1 MSAFGGVPRASV
13 CPCARCVE
21 AITSRSSSARQ
32 TPTATASWPIA
43 TCRKPG
49 SSPAR
54 KRSSTFS
61 SKRLIRSISR
71 RNVRR
76 RCSLNV
82 PFFSTLATPMS
93 VVAIYAQPM
102 SLVEQWRA
110 IEQSLPEGWGDVR
123 LRLTVPDEGD
133 CDRAAALLAPANPGR
148 RGKVISFFAARR
160 GAGVSPG
167 RIRGLLVRLDRE
179 RIEGELEAVGIGEEP
194 VLPPPPRRA
203 FAEGWD
209 AELAALPDDW
219 TDLYA
224 EVELYSSDYL
234 ERAALLLAPVNPAR
248 DDGRAAFRFRCAR
261 SFGYGASPE
270 MTRRCLARL
279 DEERIRGSVQILIAL
294 SDTHP
299 VQTQGPVWYI
309 GGRSV

>member
-1 MSAFGGVPRASV
+1 
-13 CPCARCVE
+13 
-21 AITSRSSSARQ
+21 
-32 TPTATASWPIA
+32 
-43 TCRKPG
+43 
-49 SSPAR
+49 
-54 KRSSTFS
+54 
-61 SKRLIRSISR
+61 
-71 RNVRR
+71 
-76 RCSLNV
+76 
-82 PFFSTLATPMS
+82 
-93 VVAIYAQPM
+93 M

-194 VLPPPPRRA
+194 VLPPPPRRT
-203 FAEGWD
+203 FAEAWD

-234 ERAALLLAPVNPAR
+234 ERAALLLAPLNPAR
-248 DDGRAAFRFRCAR
+248 YGGKPGFRFRVAR
-261 SFGYGASPE
+261 RFGYGAAAE
-270 MTRRCLARL
+270 MAQRCLERL
-279 DEERIRGSVQILIAL
+279 DEEAIRGVVRALWAL
-294 SDTHP
+294 SDTEP
-299 VQTQGPVWYI
+299 VQTQGPVWYA
-309 GGRSV
+309 GGKTV